1 MTEVLRDISSS
12 IADLTSYVVYDAVFV
27 DIGEHIG
34 AYFVTF
40 ISCHFHSE
48 HVRRRQVISAPTVTI
63 GANHGTTVQPACHM
77 AMIHC

>member
-12 IADLTSYVVYDAVFV
+12 IADLTSYVVYDVVFV

-40 ISCHFHSE
+40 TSCHFHSE
-48 HVRRRQVISAPTVTI
+48 HVRR
-63 GANHGTTVQPACHM
+63 H
-77 AMIHC
+77 